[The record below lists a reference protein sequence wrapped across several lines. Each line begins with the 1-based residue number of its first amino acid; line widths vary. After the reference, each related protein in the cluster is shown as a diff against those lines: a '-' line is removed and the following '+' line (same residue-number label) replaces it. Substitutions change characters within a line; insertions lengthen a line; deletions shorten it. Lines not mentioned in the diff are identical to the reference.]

1 MASIKVKFRPSTNE
15 NKEGTIYYQIIQNR
29 VIRQLKTDYRLF
41 MYEWSE
47 DNNAIIITNNSR
59 QNYLQSIEERIDW
72 DIKRLQSIINH
83 LGSKRQR
90 YTIYDIISTFQ
101 KQANEQSLFNFMQGV
116 IAQLQQMGKQ
126 RTSETYR
133 CTLKSFMQ
141 FREDKDVLLEDID
154 SDLML
159 MYEAYLR
166 GRGLTKN
173 STSFYMRILRAVYN
187 RAIEKDLTTN
197 RNPFKHVYTGVDKTV
212 KRAIPLK
219 AIKQIKNLD
228 LSLQPSLDFARDM
241 FLFSFYT
248 RGMSFIDMAYLK
260 KKDLYNGIL
269 SYRRRKTG
277 QQLFIRWEECMQ
289 KIVDKHDADYYSPY
303 LLPILKYPYDRSQYK
318 NMLYRTNKS
327 LKEIAKMVGLS
338 IPLTLYVARHSWAV
352 LALEYGMPI
361 ESVSKILGHTN
372 ITTTQIYA
380 KVTSTKLDHDISV
393 FESRIKGHLPAMGG
407 MA

>member
-41 MYEWSE
+41 MHEWDEEESS
-47 DNNAIIITNNSR
+47 IITANNSR
-59 QNYLQSIEERIDW
+59 QNYIQSIEERIDW
-72 DIKRLQSIINH
+72 DIKRLQSIIAH
-83 LGSKRQR
+83 LENKRIK
-90 YTIYDIISTFQ
+90 YTADDIISTFQ
-101 KQANEQSLFNFMQGV
+101 KQTNEQSLFNFMQGV

-187 RAIEKDLTTN
+187 RAVEKDLTTN
-197 RNPFKHVYTGVDKTV
+197 RSPFKHVYTGIDKTI
-212 KRAIPLK
+212 KRAIPFK

-260 KKDLYNGIL
+260 KKDLANGIL

-277 QQLFIRWEECMQ
+277 QQLFIRWEKCMQ
-289 KIVDKHDADYYSPY
+289 EIVDKYDNSLSEY
-303 LLPILKYPYDRSQYK
+303 LLPIIKPMKGDE
-318 NMLYRTNKS
+318 RTHYQNAMYLINRK
-327 LKEIAKMVGLS
+327 LKEIGKMTGVQL
-338 IPLTLYVARHSWAV
+338 PLTMYVARHSWASV
-352 LALEYGMPI
+352 AKNKNVPISVISEGM
-361 ESVSKILGHTN
+361 GHDSEM
-372 ITTTQIYA
+372 TTQIYLA
-380 KVTSTKLDHDISV
+380 SLDTAVADRANKMILKSLV
-393 FESRIKGHLPAMGG
+393 
-407 MA
+407 

>member
-1 MASIKVKFRPSTNE
+1 MANVKVKFRPSTHE
-15 NKEGTIYYQIIQNR
+15 CKEGVVYYQIIKSR

-41 MYEWSE
+41 AYEWNENGETVVIGDS
-47 DNNAIIITNNSR
+47 NRA
-59 QNYLQSIEERIDW
+59 NYLHSIEERIKW
-72 DIKRLQSIINH
+72 DVKRLKAIIER
-83 LGSKRQR
+83 LGSKRIQ
-90 YTIYDIISTFQ
+90 YTADDIVIAFKES
-101 KQANEQSLFNFMQGV
+101 ANRQSLFNFMQNV
-116 IAQLQQMGKQ
+116 ITRLQQMGKQ

-141 FREDKDVLLEDID
+141 FRENKDVLLEDID

-159 MYEAYLR
+159 MYEAYLQ

-187 RAIEKDLTTN
+187 RAVEKDLTTN

-241 FLFSFYT
+241 FMFSFYT

-260 KKDLYNGIL
+260 KKDLSNGIL

-277 QQLFIRWEECMQ
+277 QQLFIRWEKCMQ
-289 KIVDKHDADYYSPY
+289 EIVEKYDTDHCSPY

-327 LKEIAKMVGLS
+327 LKEIAKMIGLS
-338 IPLTLYVARHSWAV
+338 IPLTLYVARHSWASIAKSKNIPISV
-352 LALEYGMPI
+352 ISEGM
-361 ESVSKILGHTN
+361 GHDSEM
-372 ITTTQIYA
+372 TTQIYLA
-380 KVTSTKLDHDISV
+380 SLDNAVVDRANAQIL
-393 FESRIKGHLPAMGG
+393 KDL
-407 MA
+407 